1 MNLLFRIII
10 WTPCGVD
17 WKERNYRKSWSI
29 YLKFIIIGFI
39 LLLALDN
46 SHGQDEEDLDNSVN
60 NNPDDEENSDETI
73 GKLLFDTWR

>member
-1 MNLLFRIII
+1 MN
-10 WTPCGVD
+10 
-17 WKERNYRKSWSI
+17 
-29 YLKFIIIGFI
+29 LKFIIIGFI

-73 GKLLFDTWR
+73 GKLLFDTRRLILF